1 MIAVMTMRLAT
12 TVQEVTP
19 ARVTQDTEAMGFLA
33 QVTASSLYLPYV
45 LNDPCL
51 YKYISTVLDV

>member
-33 QVTASSLYLPYV
+33 QVYNRILIVFTI
-45 LNDPCL
+45 CT
-51 YKYISTVLDV
+51 K